1 MSDMIQVIVFVVVLV
16 AVVWL
21 FIRQGKKISRQR

>member
-21 FIRQGKKISRQR
+21 FIRQGKKISQQK